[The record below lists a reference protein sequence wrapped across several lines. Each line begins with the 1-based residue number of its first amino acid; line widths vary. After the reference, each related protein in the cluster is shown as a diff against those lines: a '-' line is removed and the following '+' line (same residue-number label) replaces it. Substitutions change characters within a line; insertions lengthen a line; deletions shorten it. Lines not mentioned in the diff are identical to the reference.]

1 MGDLE
6 RFGVSM
12 EAKLL
17 SAFDALIK
25 QQGYTNR
32 SEAIRDL
39 VRDRLARQEWI
50 DPAQEV
56 VGVVTLV
63 YDHHVRELTAVLIDL
78 QHDCDAEVTCS
89 THVHLDAHN
98 CLEIVVLRGAASVIQ
113 AVADR
118 LIGTRGVKH
127 GQLMRT
133 TTGGRLV

>member
-12 EAKLL
+12 DAKLL
-17 SAFDALIK
+17 SAFDALTRR
-25 QQGYTNR
+25 QGYTNR

-39 VRDRLARQEWI
+39 VRDRLARQEWL
-50 DPAQEV
+50 DSAQEV

-63 YDHHVRELTAVLIDL
+63 YDHHVRELTAALIDL
-78 QHDCDAEVTCS
+78 QHDCEAEVICS
-89 THVHLDAHN
+89 THVHLDHHN
-98 CLEIVVLRGAASVIQ
+98 CLEIIALRGAASVVQ

-133 TTGGRLV
+133 TTGERLV